1 MYDLAI
7 LLVVEVL
14 LLGLYESNENLSMG
28 GILAQGIL
36 SLVCIF
42 AVRFIG
48 NIYGQIWRYGGI
60 QCYIR
65 LLIVDGIAFV
75 VNLIL
80 ENTLLTEHITFAR
93 LLVVSSMNLLG
104 ALAMRMVYRYA
115 YKCGNSDTMFGR
127 LLNLLLRILAD
138 ESIIDEKH
146 EDVKKNK
153 NCDHWC
159 RQSRRGTRRRT
170 AQ

>member
-1 MYDLAI
+1 MKNRFNIRWKLVMYDLAI

-60 QCYIR
+60 Q
-65 LLIVDGIAFV
+65 
-75 VNLIL
+75 
-80 ENTLLTEHITFAR
+80 
-93 LLVVSSMNLLG
+93 
-104 ALAMRMVYRYA
+104 
-115 YKCGNSDTMFGR
+115 
-127 LLNLLLRILAD
+127 
-138 ESIIDEKH
+138 
-146 EDVKKNK
+146 
-153 NCDHWC
+153 
-159 RQSRRGTRRRT
+159 
-170 AQ
+170 